1 MCNWCW
7 LCSFGVCWVL
17 KRSQRGIKLC
27 NEKQI
32 KILWL
37 TTIYKHFFFI
47 LCQIES
53 LIFELRTL
61 IFRNN
66 AVFYLFSWLNFII
79 LILIVFTLILFWFF
93 CQGHVTILVR
103 SVPLRS
109 FDKDVVEKILRVMRE
124 SITVVTGVTPV
135 KIEKTSSGTLRV
147 TYSNGEENEFD
158 TVLAAV
164 GKVCHFIM

>member
-1 MCNWCW
+1 M
-7 LCSFGVCWVL
+7 
-17 KRSQRGIKLC
+17 
-27 NEKQI
+27 
-32 KILWL
+32 
-37 TTIYKHFFFI
+37 
-47 LCQIES
+47 
-53 LIFELRTL
+53 
-61 IFRNN
+61 
-66 AVFYLFSWLNFII
+66 
-79 LILIVFTLILFWFF
+79 
-93 CQGHVTILVR
+93 TILVR